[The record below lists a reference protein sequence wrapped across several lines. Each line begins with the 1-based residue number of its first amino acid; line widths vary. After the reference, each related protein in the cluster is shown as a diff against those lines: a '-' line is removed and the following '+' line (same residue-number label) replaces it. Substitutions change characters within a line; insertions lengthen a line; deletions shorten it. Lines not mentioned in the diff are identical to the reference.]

1 MKRLVSLTVMLLMAI
16 GASIGWA
23 AWSAQSVGAA
33 TGRGYQLPA
42 GAVPTTSAS
51 TASVTLNWTQVTLA
65 GSRIGTLPGGGYLVR
80 RYANGT
86 STPITPGAGCAG
98 LITGVGATISCTET
112 AVPDGNWQYAVTPA
126 VGSWRGVQSAKSAA
140 IQTDATAPI
149 VTLTS
154 PLNGAATNSATPGL
168 SGTAGVAPGDLATI
182 TVKIY
187 NGAGIAG
194 TIAQTLTTT
203 QSGGSWAVSAAALPQ
218 GTYTAQAQQTDTAGN
233 TGTSGANTFI
243 IDTTAPPLPTINSAP
258 VSPSNSPNATF
269 TFSDSEAGVS
279 FLCRVDSLPFSP
291 CSSPTTFAAVTAG
304 AHTFQLRAQ
313 DAAGNT
319 TGSASTSWTIDLTA
333 PTVTLSTPANGT
345 LTNQQ
350 TPTITGTASTASG
363 DASTVTV
370 SIYNGA
376 SVTGSPAQQR
386 TATVTAGAWSTVPS
400 TPLTSGTYTIQAQQT
415 DTAGNTGT
423 STANTITIDTTA
435 PIVTLT
441 APANGSATNSQ
452 TPALTGTA
460 GTATGDSTT
469 VTVRI
474 YSGSGTAGTLLQ
486 TLTPT
491 RTGGTW
497 TTVPTTLAQGTY
509 TAQATQTDTAGNIG
523 TSTANTFTIDTT
535 PPTVTLAS
543 CPVTGPNGNRV
554 VTPTGTAS
562 TATGDNQ
569 TITITIYNGS
579 GTAGT
584 TFQTLTT
591 TATAGAWTATSNKLT
606 HGNNYTIRAAQTDSA
621 ANTGLTTTCTFT
633 A

>member
-1 MKRLVSLTVMLLMAI
+1 MKRLVSLTVVLLMMI
-16 GASIGWA
+16 GAAIGWA
-23 AWSAQSVGAA
+23 AWSTQSAGAA
-33 TGRGYQLPA
+33 TGRGYQVPA
-42 GAVPTTSAS
+42 GAAPTTSAS
-51 TASVTLNWTQVTLA
+51 TASVTLNWSQVTLA

-80 RYANGT
+80 RYANGS

-98 LITGVGATISCTET
+98 LITGIGATISCTET
-112 AVPDGNWQYAVTPA
+112 AVPDGNWQYAITPV
-126 VGSWRGVQSAKSAA
+126 VGSWRGAESAKSAA
-140 IQTDATAPI
+140 IQTDATAPA

-154 PLNGAATNSATPGL
+154 PFNGALTNISGPSL
-168 SGTAGVAPGDLATI
+168 SGAAGVASGDLSTI

-187 NGAGIAG
+187 NGTGIAG
-194 TIAQTLTTT
+194 AIAQTLTTT
-203 QSGGSWAVSAAALPQ
+203 QAGGSWSVTAATLPQ

-233 TGTSGANTFI
+233 TGASSANTFT
-243 IDTTAPPLPTINSAP
+243 IDTTAPPLPTITSTP
-258 VSPSNSPNATF
+258 VNPSNSPNATF

-279 FLCRVDSLPFSP
+279 FLCRIDAVTFSA
-291 CSSPTTFAAVTAG
+291 CSSPTAFSALTAG
-304 AHTFQLRAQ
+304 GHTFQLQAQ

-319 TGSASTSWTIDLTA
+319 TSSVSSTWMIDLTA
-333 PTVTLSTPANGT
+333 PTVTLSTPANGS

-350 TPTITGTASTASG
+350 TPTITGTAGTASG
-363 DASTVTV
+363 DATTVTV
-370 SIYNGA
+370 SIYNGS

-386 TATVTAGAWSTVPS
+386 IATVTAGAWSTVPS
-400 TPLTSGTYTIQAQQT
+400 TPLASGTYTIQAQQT

-423 STANTITIDTTA
+423 SAANTITIDATA
-435 PIVTLT
+435 PTVTLT

-452 TPALTGTA
+452 TPAITGTA

-469 VTVRI
+469 ITVKI
-474 YSGSGTAGTLLQ
+474 YSGSGTSGTLLQ

-497 TTVPTTLAQGTY
+497 TTTPTTLGQGTY
-509 TAQATQTDTAGNIG
+509 TAQATQTDAAGNAG

-535 PPTVTLAS
+535 PPTVTLTS
-543 CPVTGPNGNRV
+543 CPVTGPSSNRV
-554 VTPTGTAS
+554 VTPTGTAG

-579 GTAGT
+579 GTTGT

-591 TATAGAWTATSNKLT
+591 TATAGVWTATSNKLT
-606 HGNNYTIRAAQTDSA
+606 HSNTYTIRAAQTDTA